1 MSSRWL
7 RALKRDYPV
16 LAASAIRL
24 NERDNYVMLEDR
36 EKMKEIEREKEKE
49 REEKDREK
57 EGVRDSADGKKNK
70 IDGKKKKRKERDRV
84 AE

>member
-36 EKMKEIEREKEKE
+36 EKMKEIERQKEKEKE
-49 REEKDREK
+49 EKDRVK
-57 EGVRDSADGKKNK
+57 DGVRGDVEGKKK
-70 IDGKKKKRKERDRV
+70 IEGKKKKRKERDRV
-84 AE
+84 TE

>member
-36 EKMKEIEREKEKE
+36 EKLKVIEREKEREKEEKE
-49 REEKDREK
+49 RTK
-57 EGVRDSADGKKNK
+57 EGVRDDGNGKKKK

-84 AE
+84 TE